1 MELNERITF
10 EAARASEEAFL
21 QTGTWQS
28 LSFEVKQRLGTR
40 RLSARLSVLLGDLI
54 KQKCVQI
61 ESRKERGKAD
71 LSLLRLP
78 GILQQ
83 LREQQRSVAAEIK
96 NLPMEIKV
104 RLCAPAF
111 NQPRASEISAG
122 FQERELH
129 DGSRAKVCERIV
141 RAYQSEQCSSGLPQG
156 ASRDRYTA
164 RTPALVSTRSCCVA
178 PGIL

>member
-61 ESRKERGKAD
+61 ESRKE
-71 LSLLRLP
+71 
-78 GILQQ
+78 
-83 LREQQRSVAAEIK
+83 
-96 NLPMEIKV
+96 
-104 RLCAPAF
+104 
-111 NQPRASEISAG
+111 
-122 FQERELH
+122 
-129 DGSRAKVCERIV
+129 
-141 RAYQSEQCSSGLPQG
+141 
-156 ASRDRYTA
+156 
-164 RTPALVSTRSCCVA
+164 
-178 PGIL
+178 